1 METKIYDQKG
11 KETGKVKLPESIFA
25 LPMNEDLIHQVVVSM
40 ASNLRNPIAHAKD
53 RSEVRGGGRK
63 PWRQKGTG
71 RARHGS
77 SRSPIW
83 RGGGATFGPLKEK
96 NYSKKINRKMR
107 VKALYI
113 ILAEKFRDGEIL
125 FVDSI
130 SLKEAKTKEAKGVL
144 ENLSKI
150 KGFEMILDKKKNSTY
165 LALSGRDTNTEKG
178 FNNFGNIFINEVRNL
193 NSLDI
198 LKYKYLV
205 ITQPKES
212 LEFLESK
219 IDQTLKVV
227 KKETEKK
234 DVEKEVKKAVK
245 KPAKKEATKKAVVK
259 KSVKKVVKK

>member
-11 KETGKVKLPESIFA
+11 KEAGKIKLPENIFS
-25 LPMNEDLIHQVVVSM
+25 LSMNEDLVHQVVVSM

-83 RGGGATFGPLKEK
+83 RGGGATFGPVKER
-96 NYSKKINRKMR
+96 NFTKKINKKMR
-107 VKALYI
+107 TKALYI

-125 FVDSI
+125 FVDNI

-150 KGFEMILDKKKNSTY
+150 KDFEMILNKKKNSTY

-193 NSLDI
+193 NPLDI
-198 LKYKYLV
+198 LKYKYLI

-212 LEFLESK
+212 LSFLESK
-219 IDQTLKVV
+219 LDQSSKVV
-227 KKETEKK
+227 KK
-234 DVEKEVKKAVK
+234 DV
-245 KPAKKEATKKAVVK
+245 AKKE
-259 KSVKKVVKK
+259 VKKVVKKAEKKETIKKVVAKKPVKKVVKK